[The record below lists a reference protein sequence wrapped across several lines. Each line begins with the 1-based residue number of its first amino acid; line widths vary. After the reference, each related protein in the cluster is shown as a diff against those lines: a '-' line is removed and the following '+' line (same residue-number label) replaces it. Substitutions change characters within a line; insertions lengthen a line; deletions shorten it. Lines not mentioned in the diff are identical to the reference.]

1 MKLNKLVVQGF
12 KSVKGE
18 ESLIVDGKVT
28 ILIGANDHGKSN
40 LLDAISRLNDDKKI
54 EGEDR
59 NWDLPESEI
68 VKLQWHFIP
77 SDSALEKIKSMEIVP
92 PPVQEKT
99 DVSVPADPS
108 APAVADVPKEE
119 CFPVNTTGEIVYY
132 RDSKDNIVKVLSV
145 PLQIPVSKSAD
156 ILSLRP
162 RVELFIPPT
171 TNLVDQVNLSQ
182 LEQPDFEFMQGI
194 FRIAGIWDVRQTI
207 FSQNDKN
214 AKILNQ
220 ASEVLTNMLNDRWN
234 QGKNLKWKLEH
245 TGTNGDH
252 IVIRIQDPSIDS
264 RFTRP
269 SLRSSGFRTYF
280 LLSMIT
286 SARAEKYPSN
296 AYIYLFDEPGT
307 YLHPHAQ
314 LDLQRS
320 FEAIA
325 EKTQII
331 YTTHSLFLINKN
343 YPDRNRVISKTKAG
357 TKIDQKPFTKN
368 WKSVRESLGILLSNN
383 FLIAEKTLLVEG
395 PSDIIYILDAIKKLK
410 FKKIVDIDLN
420 DFSVVDA
427 GNSKNYLAMAKL
439 MLCEGRD
446 VVALLDGD
454 QAGIGIENNLKK
466 ICEKEIENKRLQINK
481 LSDKKS
487 VEDIFPDLEIL
498 KTAISNGATYLSSSG
513 LRKLKAQIDIS
524 AEINKINYSTVDTLG
539 KVIVEKTASLF
550 EPEEEISKL
559 SIALE
564 YENISKLDGST
575 PSAAIAELGKIKEFL
590 NLRGERAAEGGVFEE
605 V

>member
-1 MKLNKLVVQGF
+1 MKLNRLVVQGF

-18 ESLIVDGKVT
+18 EALIIDSKVT

-40 LLDAISRLNDDKKI
+40 LLDAILHLNDDKKI
-54 EGEDR
+54 VAEDR

-68 VKLQWHFIP
+68 VKLQWHFTPTDTVMAKLKAI
-77 SDSALEKIKSMEIVP
+77 EV
-92 PPVQEKT
+92 VQASTQEAT
-99 DVSVPADPS
+99 EASTPNP
-108 APAVADVPKEE
+108 APAEE
-119 CFPVNTTGEIVYY
+119 CFPVNTTGKVIYY
-132 RDSKDNIVKVLSV
+132 RDSKDNAVKILSL
-145 PLQIPVSKSAD
+145 PLRIPLSKSAE
-156 ILSLRP
+156 ILTLRP
-162 RVELFIPPT
+162 RVELFVPPT
-171 TNLVDQVNLSQ
+171 TNLVDQVNLAQ
-182 LEQPDFEFMQGI
+182 LDQPEFEFMQGI
-194 FRIAGIWDVRQTI
+194 FRIAGIWGVRQTI
-207 FSQNDKN
+207 FSQNDTN
-214 AKILNQ
+214 SKILQQ
-220 ASEVLTNMLNDRWN
+220 ASDTLTTVLNDKWN

-245 TGTNGDH
+245 TGNNGDH

-286 SARAEKYPSN
+286 FARTEKHPSN

-320 FEAIA
+320 FESIA

-343 YPDRNRVISKTKAG
+343 YPDRNRVISKTKDG

-410 FKKIVDIDLN
+410 ASGIVDIDLN
-420 DFSVVDA
+420 DLSVVDA
-427 GNSKNYLAMAKL
+427 GTSENYLAMAKL
-439 MLCEGRD
+439 MLSEGRD

-454 QAGIGIENNLKK
+454 VAATKVETNLKK
-466 ICEKEIENKRLQINK
+466 ICEKELKDKK
-481 LSDKKS
+481 LRIKKLADKKS
-487 VEDIFPDLEIL
+487 VEDIFPDLEVL
-498 KTAISNGATYLSSSG
+498 KTAINNTAAYLSSSG
-513 LRKLKAQIDIS
+513 LRKLRSGVDIS
-524 AEINKINYSTVDTLG
+524 AEVKQIGSSVTDTLG
-539 KVIVEKTASLF
+539 KVIDEKTATLF
-550 EPEEEISKL
+550 DLEEKISKL

-564 YENISKLDGST
+564 YETISKLDNQT
-575 PSAAIAELGKIKEFL
+575 PAVAIAEVEKIKEL
-590 NLRGERAAEGGVFEE
+590 LKLRGEKSAEGGIFEE
-605 V
+605 VE